1 MVFPKKSCWNI
12 FLVLLGKMIFIFREN
27 IILLFRRKMKDE
39 WKYDIFFKCCEKMI
53 FPKKSHWMIFDLI
66 IFLDVLSGKKIFL
79 FPENMILFF
88 RRTMK
93 DDLSQKNTWK
103 YIFFKCPEKMV
114 FPKKIAL
121 EYDISCIIWKYGIF
135 FQKAWY
141 FFFGRKMK
149 DDLSHEIHGN
159 MIFSVYMY
167 KCYKYDIILLQKNQR
182 WYSPEKKHLKVI
194 DILDRILERVPTILC
209 TFIETFI
216 GVFIYCFP
224 VKKNPRKLEILDWNS
239 ASSSIYLVR
248 DILQWKN
255 FNTRYHSALR
265 SCI

>member
-53 FPKKSHWMIFDLI
+53 FPKKSHWNMT
-66 IFLDVLSGKKIFL
+66 FLVILSGKKIFL

-121 EYDISCIIWKYGIF
+121 
-135 FQKAWY
+135 
-141 FFFGRKMK
+141 FGWRYSTMK
-149 DDLSHEIHGN
+149 N
-159 MIFSVYMY
+159 
-167 KCYKYDIILLQKNQR
+167 LQ
-182 WYSPEKKHLKVI
+182 
-194 DILDRILERVPTILC
+194 
-209 TFIETFI
+209 
-216 GVFIYCFP
+216 
-224 VKKNPRKLEILDWNS
+224 
-239 ASSSIYLVR
+239 YLVSFSPQE
-248 DILQWKN
+248 L
-255 FNTRYHSALR
+255 YLEVPLSAN
-265 SCI
+265 